1 MSLKTKLVLGS
12 LANVV
17 IFGSADMMTG
27 QLERGLKKLALII
40 VIAIIATIL
49 EESISTVLPA
59 LDGWI
64 FWSVSRLYVFVALF
78 DGVFTVLRA
87 NDVVL

>member
-1 MSLKTKLVLGS
+1 MSLKAKLIVGS

-17 IFGSADMMTG
+17 IFGAADAMSG
-27 QLERGLKKLALII
+27 RLDRGLKKFALLIL
-40 VIAIIATIL
+40 VAVTTTLL
-49 EESISTVLPA
+49 EETVGGAFPA

-64 FWSVSRLYVFVALF
+64 FWSVTRLYLFIALF

-87 NDVVL
+87 NDVAL